1 MRRQLSLRGPQGR
14 ISYCQWRLATFVE
27 KEAYRGYDVEGR
39 PAPGEENLLTMVQ
52 IQTINGAMRSRS
64 PYKAWR
70 DTLHIPLPEL
80 DEIPPDLD
88 LIHGSHKDVEKGLR
102 ALRRLIRRLT
112 SYRGLTDT
120 STCKALHLLRPRFI
134 PVSDSHVRRLL
145 GVDPKAPYA
154 DRAVAV
160 ARGMR
165 RLARAKGN
173 RRTLA
178 RLEAY
183 VASLELTAERG
194 KHRDPST
201 LIPVSMSQLRI
212 LDIILWSEEALYG
225 KQQHVTWQRV
235 FRDEVGID
243 LVPEDGLGWW
253 TRQLSRRA
261 KDSTSADKTQNLHL
275 IESTDPLI

>member
-1 MRRQLSLRGPQGR
+1 MKRQLSLKVPSSPTGR
-14 ISYCQWRLATFVE
+14 IRYCQWRLATFVE
-27 KEAYRGYDVEGR
+27 KEAYRGYDVLGR
-39 PAPGEENLLTMVQ
+39 PSPDEENLLTMVQ

-64 PYKAWR
+64 PYKAWNG
-70 DTLHIPLPEL
+70 LLYQALPEL
-80 DEIPPDLD
+80 DDIPPDLD
-88 LIHGSHKDVEKGLR
+88 LIYGSYKDVERGLR
-102 ALRRLIRRLT
+102 ALKRLIKRLT

-145 GVDPKAPYA
+145 EVDPKLDYA
-154 DRAVAV
+154 SRAVAV

-173 RRTLA
+173 RRTLE

-183 VASLELTAERG
+183 VGTLELTAERG
-194 KHRDPST
+194 KYRDPNV
-201 LIPVSMSQLRI
+201 LVPVAMSQLRI
-212 LDIILWSEEALYG
+212 LDIIIWSEEALYG
-225 KQQHVTWQRV
+225 RQQHVTWARL

-253 TRQLSRRA
+253 TRRLSKGTAA
-261 KDSTSADKTQNLHL
+261 KKSLHL
-275 IESTDPLI
+275 IESADPMI

>member
-1 MRRQLSLRGPQGR
+1 MRRQLSLRVPTGR
-14 ISYCQWRLATFVE
+14 IRYCQWRLATFVE
-27 KEAYRGYDVEGR
+27 KEAYRGYDVLGR
-39 PAPGEENLLTMVQ
+39 PTAGEEDLLTMVQ

-64 PYKAWR
+64 PYKAWTG
-70 DTLHIPLPEL
+70 TLNIVLPEL
-80 DEIPPDLD
+80 SDIPPDLD
-88 LIHGSHKDVEKGLR
+88 LIHGSYKDVERGLK
-102 ALRRLIRRLT
+102 ALKRLIRRLT

-145 GVDPKAPYA
+145 GIDSKAPYHE
-154 DRAVAV
+154 RAVAV

-173 RRTLA
+173 RRVLE

-183 VASLELTAERG
+183 VGTLELTAERG
-194 KHRDPST
+194 KYRDPDV
-201 LIPVSMSQLRI
+201 LVPVAMSQLRI
-212 LDIILWSEEALYG
+212 LDIIIWSEEALYG
-225 KQQHVTWQRV
+225 RQQHVTWARL

-253 TRQLSRRA
+253 TRRLS
-261 KDSTSADKTQNLHL
+261 KVSVDKKSSHL
-275 IESTDPLI
+275 IESTDPVI